1 MASLR
6 ETQRAFAAALRDPAV
21 TCAVLPPA
29 NLGVYRN
36 NGSITFREALGLT
49 FPVLRRRV
57 GDDYFRQL
65 SVHYRERF
73 PSRSGDLHWAGRDF
87 AVFLDDYLAG
97 SEYQW
102 LADLARIEWACAE
115 SSVSAEQVSLSV
127 DSLAG
132 YSSVTLEHLCF
143 VLQPS
148 LRMVCS
154 PFPVFSVWLTNQA
167 DNAPPVN
174 QSQGP
179 EQGMIRIRHDS
190 VEVRKLD
197 GAAFSFI
204 SALTQGATLGDAMTT
219 GALDVRA
226 LTSVLAFLFSEGL
239 VCSMAL
245 NCEQGV

>member
-36 NGSITFREALGLT
+36 SGSITFREALGLT

-102 LADLARIEWACAE
+102 LADLARIE
-115 SSVSAEQVSLSV
+115 SAVASGQAASLPTLAPYLVHS
-127 DSLAG
+127 DPALREAAREGMLQMSLAEAAPLLREAAG
-132 YSSVTLEHLCF
+132 KIKDPREAILLLDAADF
-143 VLQPS
+143 LS
-148 LRMVCS
+148 LPTIPVAAGAPRRTPVPPPPQRERPPPTASKS
-154 PFPVFSVWLTNQA
+154 PLRP
-167 DNAPPVN
+167 
-174 QSQGP
+174 
-179 EQGMIRIRHDS
+179 
-190 VEVRKLD
+190 
-197 GAAFSFI
+197 
-204 SALTQGATLGDAMTT
+204 
-219 GALDVRA
+219 
-226 LTSVLAFLFSEGL
+226 
-239 VCSMAL
+239 
-245 NCEQGV
+245 